1 MRKWKIN
8 SWKNY
13 PVKHIP
19 NYKDEKELN
28 MVLSKIK
35 SFPPLVFAGETRHLK
50 EQLADVGDGK
60 AFLLQAGDCAESFAE
75 FNPNNIRDTFK
86 VILQMSLVLTYSAS
100 LPVIK
105 VGRIAGQFSKPRTSP
120 TEKKDNKE
128 LPSYLGDNI
137 NGIEFNEKAR
147 KPDPKRLFKAYSQAA
162 STLNLIR
169 AFCHGGFADLQ
180 NVHFWNLGYI
190 KKSPQAKKFK
200 ELEDKIADALAF
212 MDACGINSEFN
223 RRLKTVNFWTSH
235 EALLLP
241 FEESMTRV
249 DSTTGEYHD
258 TSAHFVWI
266 GDRTRQLEGGHV
278 EFCRGIENPIGIK
291 CGPTTKANE
300 IIKIINVIN
309 PQNKKGKITLI
320 SRFGHENVEKF
331 LPKLIRTIKKEGANV
346 IWSCDPMHGNTI
358 KSVTGYKTRPFN
370 NVLKEVKNVFAVH
383 QSEGSYAGGLH
394 IEMTGQNVTE
404 CTGGAQKISDKDL
417 SSRYHTHCDP
427 RLNANQALELAFLI
441 SDEIK
446 KNSIYARSGIRAASK
461 AL

>member
-35 SFPPLVFAGETRHLK
+35 NFPPLVFAGETRHLK
-50 EQLADVGDGK
+50 EQLADVADGK

-75 FNPNNIRDTFK
+75 FNPDNIRDTFK

-180 NVHFWNLGYI
+180 NVHLWNLGYI

-200 ELEDKIADALAF
+200 ELEDRIADALAF

-291 CGPTTKANE
+291 CGPTTKADE
-300 IIKIINVIN
+300 IVKIINAIN
-309 PQNKKGKITLI
+309 PKNKKGKITLI

-358 KSVTGYKTRPFN
+358 KSATGYKTRPFN

-404 CTGGAQKISDKDL
+404 CTGGAQKISDQDL

-446 KNSIYARSGIRAASK
+446 KNSIYVRSGIRAAS
-461 AL
+461 

>member
-1 MRKWKIN
+1 MKKWKIS

-19 NYKDEKELN
+19 KYKDEKELN
-28 MVLSKIK
+28 VVLDKMRT
-35 SFPPLVFAGETRHLK
+35 FPPLVFAGETRHLK
-50 EQLADVGDGK
+50 EQLANVVDGK

-86 VILQMSLVLTYSAS
+86 VILQMSLILTYSAS

-105 VGRIAGQFSKPRTSP
+105 VGRIAGQFSKPRSLP
-120 TEKKDNKE
+120 TEKQGDKE

-137 NGIEFNEKAR
+137 NGIEFSEKAR

-162 STLNLIR
+162 STLNLLR
-169 AFCHGGFADLQ
+169 AFSHGGFADLKK
-180 NVHFWNLGYI
+180 VHLWNLGYI

-200 ELEDKIADALAF
+200 ELQDKIADALAF

-266 GDRTRQLEGGHV
+266 GDRTRQLDGGHV

-291 CGPTTKANE
+291 CGPTSKPDE
-300 IIKIINVIN
+300 IVKICNVIN
-309 PQNKKGKITLI
+309 PKNEKGKITLT
-320 SRFGHENVEKF
+320 SRFGYDKVEKF
-331 LPKLIRTIKKEGANV
+331 LPKLIRFIKKEGLNV

-358 KSVTGYKTRPFN
+358 KSATGFKTRPFN
-370 NVLKEVKNVFAVH
+370 NVLNEVKNVFAVH
-383 QSEGSYAGGLH
+383 QSEGSYVGGLH

-404 CTGGAQKISDKDL
+404 CTGGAQKISDQDL

-446 KNSIYARSGIRAASK
+446 KNSSNLRSGIRAVS
-461 AL
+461 